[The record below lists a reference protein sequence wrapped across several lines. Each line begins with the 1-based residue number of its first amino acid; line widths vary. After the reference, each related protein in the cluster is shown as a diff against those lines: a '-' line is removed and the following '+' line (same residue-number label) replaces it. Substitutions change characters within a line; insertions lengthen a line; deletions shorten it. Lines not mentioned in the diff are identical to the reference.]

1 MTDSVLVTQLKHIY
15 WMKDLAI
22 LNFKPLFLHCA
33 NKVTVWICGGGKLG
47 PKIELLNPTIC
58 LQQNWQ
64 NPTWCGNSYCLM
76 LSSQWK
82 VSSGGLSFKIMDPR
96 LEGNYATCPIPG
108 AWQLG
113 FIKYNLCSLPQTH
126 VSIPNL
132 DSLPAQLK
140 YFLKV
145 SYFNGG
151 VSYVS
156 QVSWDF
162 YHALSL
168 LS

>member
-1 MTDSVLVTQLKHIY
+1 M
-15 WMKDLAI
+15 
-22 LNFKPLFLHCA
+22 LNFKPLFLCRA
-33 NKVTVWICGGGKLG
+33 NKVTVRICAGDKLG
-47 PKIELLNPTIC
+47 PKMELLNPTIC

-64 NPTWCGNSYCLM
+64 NPGWCRNSYCLM
-76 LSSQWK
+76 FPSHWK
-82 VSSGGLSFKIMDPR
+82 VSSGGLFLKISKAER
-96 LEGNYATCPIPG
+96 KWWHLSCPWG
-108 AWQLG
+108 LANG

-126 VSIPNL
+126 ISIPNL
-132 DSLPAQLK
+132 DSLPAHLK
-140 YFLKV
+140 CFLKV

-151 VSYVS
+151 ISYVS